1 MNAIKDT
8 PTAELLRKTN
18 SLSVQQMIAYQTA
31 MPVYKILKSGK
42 PTYLARKLT
51 MTTRNL
57 RGNRGNINQGGKSL
71 SITKEGFLY
80 RGKIL
85 FNNLEEN
92 IRNEQKLDKFKEM
105 LKKWI
110 KEKIPVKPVTK
121 LSHLPTRQHH
131 TQHPPQPPDC
141 STQQPVPPDLRLTTR
156 PAQQNTIRNYFGP
169 QDLNLPQHG
178 DPLDQHG
185 LPPPQVRD
193 LPEHQY
199 QENNNQRSIRDYFNP
214 T

>member
-80 RGKIL
+80 RGAL
-85 FNNLEEN
+85 SFNNLEEN
-92 IRNEQKLDKFKEM
+92 IRNEEKLKKIKEM
-105 LKKWI
+105 LKKWR
-110 KEKIPVKPVTK
+110 KEKIPVKPASK
-121 LSHLPTRQHH
+121 LHLPTTQHH
-131 TQHPPQPPDC
+131 TQPPPQQPDC
-141 STQQPVPPDLRLTTR
+141 QNQQPEPPDLRLK
-156 PAQQNTIRNYFGP
+156 TIRNYFRP
-169 QDLNLPQHG
+169 QDPSRPQHG

-185 LPPPQVRD
+185 PGPPED
-193 LPEHQY
+193 QY
-199 QENNNQRSIRDYFNP
+199 QENKNQRSIRDYFYP